1 MSWSWAAAAAAD
13 NVAAAAEHLLH
24 IVRRSLALV
33 CSVATSHHMLQLL
46 LCQCY
51 ISSALLHS
59 VGCPEQCCHSRLEV
73 LEEVQEVQEM

>member
-51 ISSALLHS
+51 ILLSAA
-59 VGCPEQCCHSRLEV
+59 P
-73 LEEVQEVQEM
+73 